1 MKISEVLKA
10 KGETIESIGPDN
22 SIREAMDKIVDR
34 KIGSLLVMKDDIAV
48 GIISERDIFRLM
60 ATHGE
65 AAFSKPVREFMTE
78 NLVVCVPDDDIDM
91 AMARMTNNRF
101 RHLPIV
107 ENRKLVGIISIG
119 DIVKTQVHNLKVENR
134 YLIDY
139 ITGKYPG

>member
-1 MKISEVLKA
+1 MKISDVLKA
-10 KGETIESIGPDN
+10 KGKSIESISPDS
-22 SIREAMDKIVDR
+22 SIREAMDKISAKR
-34 KIGSLLVMKDDIAV
+34 IGSLIVMKDGIAV

-65 AAFSKPVREFMTE
+65 AAFSRPVKDYMTE
-78 NLVVCVPDDDIDM
+78 NLVVCVPDDDIDT
-91 AMARMTNNRF
+91 AMACMTNNRF

-107 ENRKLVGIISIG
+107 ENKRVVGIISIG
-119 DIVKTQVHNLKVENR
+119 DVVKAQVHNLKVENH

>member
-10 KGETIESIGPDN
+10 KGSTIESICPDN

-107 ENRKLVGIISIG
+107 ENRKVVGIISIG